1 MDYKIEDGP
10 DETVFRLAGR
20 MTFADHDGFREIL
33 SQAED
38 RQGRRVVFDLSGLD
52 FVDSSGLGMFIIARD
67 MALKRDRG
75 FLLRGARGE
84 VRSLIAV
91 AKFHKMFDITD

>member
-1 MDYKIEDGP
+1 MAYNVEDSS
-10 DETVFRLAGR
+10 DEIVFRFAGR

-33 SQAED
+33 SQTEG
-38 RQGRRVVFDLSGLD
+38 RQGRRVIFDLSGLD

-67 MALKRDRG
+67 VTLKQGRS

>member
-10 DETVFRLAGR
+10 EETVFRFVGR
-20 MTFADHDGFREIL
+20 MTFADHEGFREIL
-33 SQAED
+33 SQAEG

-67 MALKRDRG
+67 VALKQERS

-84 VRSLIAV
+84 VRSLIAI
-91 AKFHKMFDITD
+91 AKFHKMFDIVD